1 MKKLPSRQLGLFQL
15 YTHPGTYDIY
25 ALTTANFL
33 DELFVDSISPHTYLG
48 DGSWLTIDGI
58 DSLVDSL
65 SIETSARTGA
75 DTSLATKISTDV
87 QSAIDNLV
95 DGAPSALDTLV
106 ELASKIGEGSIS
118 EANIVAEINSVGVR
132 VTNEA
137 ATRLSADGSL
147 ATSIG
152 QVSWGASSNLA
163 SEVLQTG
170 NEVLSF
176 TTRIAQNATV
186 EYKQ

>member
-1 MKKLPSRQLGLFQL
+1 MALRQLGLFQL
-15 YTHPGTYDIY
+15 NTNPGTQEID
-25 ALTTANFL
+25 LGTTANFL
-33 DELFVDSISPHTYLG
+33 DEIFVDSISANTYLG
-48 DGSWLTIDGI
+48 DGSGLTIDGI

-75 DTSLATKISTDV
+75 DASLATKISTDV

-147 ATSIG
+147 ATLIG
-152 QVSWGASSNLA
+152 QVSTGASSNLA
-163 SEVLQTG
+163 SEILQTG
-170 NEVLSF
+170 NEVNSL
-176 TTRIAQNATV
+176 TTRIS
-186 EYKQ
+186 